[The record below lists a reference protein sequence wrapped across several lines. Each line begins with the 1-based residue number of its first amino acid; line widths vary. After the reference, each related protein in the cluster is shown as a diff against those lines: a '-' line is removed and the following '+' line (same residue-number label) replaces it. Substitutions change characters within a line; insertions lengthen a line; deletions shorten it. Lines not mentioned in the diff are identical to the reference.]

1 MLRESDCTSWACALF
16 VSGAYTAVCAP
27 IIISN
32 LRSMRRNASAA
43 DHILYGF
50 CGGSLSTWCC
60 NAAPLHFH
68 VVFSIVGVS
77 DSMQNRSICWS
88 VDCTEAHIAAKR

>member
-1 MLRESDCTSWACALF
+1 MLRESNCTSWACALF

-50 CGGSLSTWCC
+50 CGGSLSTYGAGGT
-60 NAAPLHFH
+60 NA
-68 VVFSIVGVS
+68 
-77 DSMQNRSICWS
+77 S
-88 VDCTEAHIAAKR
+88 V

>member
-43 DHILYGF
+43 GHILCGV
-50 CGGSLSTWCC
+50 CGGGLSTWCC

-77 DSMQNRSICWS
+77 DSM
-88 VDCTEAHIAAKR
+88 